1 MTKAAAAEKPAAT
14 KFSKE
19 QLIRS
24 ARFAKRRDLLGALLK
39 DDGLYSIEEVES
51 AIEHYMKGKVT

>member
-1 MTKAAAAEKPAAT
+1 MAKATAAEKPAAP

-24 ARFAKRRDLLGALLK
+24 ARFARRRDLLSALLK
-39 DDGLYSIEEVES
+39 DGKLYSIEEVET

>member
-1 MTKAAAAEKPAAT
+1 MAKATAAEKPAAP

-24 ARFAKRRDLLGALLK
+24 DRFANRRDLLGALLK
-39 DDGLYSIEEVES
+39 DGKLYSIEEVET

>member
-1 MTKAAAAEKPAAT
+1 MAKTPAAEKPAVT
-14 KFSKE
+14 KYTKE

-24 ARFAKRRDLLGALLK
+24 DRFAKRRDLLGALLK
-39 DDGLYSIEEVES
+39 DGKLYSIEEVET

>member
-1 MTKAAAAEKPAAT
+1 MAKATAAEKPAAL

-24 ARFAKRRDLLGALLK
+24 DRFAKRRDLLGALLK
-39 DDGLYSIEEVES
+39 DGKLYSIEEVET
-51 AIEHYMKGKVT
+51 AIEHYMKGEVT

>member
-1 MTKAAAAEKPAAT
+1 MAKATAAEKPAAP

-24 ARFAKRRDLLGALLK
+24 DRFAKRRDLLGALLK
-39 DDGLYSIEEVES
+39 DGKLYSIEEVET
-51 AIEHYMKGKVT
+51 AIEHYMKGEVT

>member
-1 MTKAAAAEKPAAT
+1 MAKATAAEKPAAP

-24 ARFAKRRDLLGALLK
+24 DRFANRRDLLGALLK
-39 DDGLYSIEEVES
+39 DGKLYSIEEVET
-51 AIEHYMKGKVT
+51 AIEHYMKGEVT